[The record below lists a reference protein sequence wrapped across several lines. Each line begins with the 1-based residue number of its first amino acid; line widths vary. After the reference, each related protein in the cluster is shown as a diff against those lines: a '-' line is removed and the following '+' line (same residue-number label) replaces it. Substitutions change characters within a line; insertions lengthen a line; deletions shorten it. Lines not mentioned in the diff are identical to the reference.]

1 MKTTTATATR
11 TRTAAAALL
20 LASLGAL
27 MATQP
32 AAAQQRVHRDQRP
45 PQVFDVTPTQG
56 DRVGDRGRT
65 EVSARFHDDRSGVDH
80 RSVTLRVDGRNVT
93 RNARIDGNEVR
104 YRSDLAPGRHTAEV
118 TVRDRAGNLTR
129 KSWTFAVVDRDR
141 HGRNDRYSYY
151 DGGYRR

>member
-1 MKTTTATATR
+1 MKTATATR
-11 TRTAAAALL
+11 TRTTAAAML

-27 MATQP
+27 MAVQP
-32 AAAQQRVHRDQRP
+32 AAAQQRFHDQRP
-45 PQVFDVTPTQG
+45 PQVFDLTPSSG

-65 EVSARFHDDRSGVDH
+65 EVSARFHDDRSGIDY

-93 RNARIDGNEVR
+93 RQTRIDGNEVR

-141 HGRNDRYSYY
+141 HDRNDRYSYY

>member
-1 MKTTTATATR
+1 MKTATATR
-11 TRTAAAALL
+11 TRTAAAAML

-32 AAAQQRVHRDQRP
+32 AAAQQRFHRDQRP

-65 EVSARFHDDRSGVDH
+65 QVSARFNDDRSGVDY
-80 RSVTLRVDGRNVT
+80 RTVTLRVDGRNVT
-93 RNARIDGNEVR
+93 RDTRIDNDELR
-104 YRSDLAPGRHTAEV
+104 YRANLAPGRHTAEV

-141 HGRNDRYSYY
+141 HDRNDRYSYY
-151 DGGYRR
+151 GGQNRW